1 MDNAMALWAL
11 LFSSGD
17 PLPDITLRHWLG
29 LSQEALE
36 DAAADLAARLQSTP
50 FALRAVAEGWQL
62 ILTPSWSAWVSDRR
76 GPRPDDSLSVA
87 AWECLAVVAYRQPVT
102 RLEVEQIR
110 QVNSDRALDGLVSRG
125 LIEEVG
131 RKDTPGRPI
140 LYATTRKFLETFD
153 LKDLSGL
160 PPLMSSEDH
169 LTP

>member
-1 MDNAMALWAL
+1 MDNVMAFWAL

-17 PLPDITLRHWLG
+17 PLPDDTLLQWLEI
-29 LSQEALE
+29 SPEALE
-36 DAAADLAARLQSTP
+36 ELAAELAVRLQSTP

-62 ILTPSWSAWVSDRR
+62 VLSPSWSSWVSERR
-76 GPRPDDSLSVA
+76 GPRPDDTLSVA

-102 RLEVEQIR
+102 RLEVEQVR
-110 QVNSDRALDGLVSRG
+110 QVNSDRALDGLVNRG

-140 LYATTRKFLETFD
+140 LYATTRKFLEIFD

-160 PPLMSSEDH
+160 PPLMPNGH
-169 LTP
+169 QTP